1 MSHALTGKSRLKALL
16 TVALC
21 LVPLSAVLLF
31 PGAASAAVASA
42 GGAKLA
48 NQANAA
54 SGFFFNVRTPAALIA
69 AGALKDAFVLAGEI
83 DG

>member
-1 MSHALTGKSRLKALL
+1 M
-16 TVALC
+16 ALC
-21 LVPLSAVLLF
+21 LVPLAVVALF
-31 PGAASAAVASA
+31 PAAVSAAAASA